1 MKTLL
6 KCLSALIIITAGVL
20 SLRKNPL
27 KSDTITEKSIITV
40 RYTTPY
46 LNTQNTE
53 EEFSGVV
60 EHLQYSSNV
69 AQVFNTLLG
78 AKK

>member
-1 MKTLL
+1 M
-6 KCLSALIIITAGVL
+6 
-20 SLRKNPL
+20 
-27 KSDTITEKSIITV
+27 
-40 RYTTPY
+40 
-46 LNTQNTE
+46 NTQNTD